1 MSSTFLEAVDGRGV
15 ATLTLDRPDRH
26 NAFDDALIA
35 ELTAALRRLGGDP
48 GVRAVVLA
56 SSGRSFSAGADLE
69 WMRRMARHSF
79 EANLA
84 DAAAL
89 AGLLHTLDRLPKP
102 TLALVQGAAY
112 GGGVGLVACCDVAV
126 ASERAGFCLSE
137 VKLGL
142 TPATISPYVVNA
154 SRRALGAAP
163 LPDRRGLHRRP
174 RPGDRAGARG
184 GPEDGL
190 AAAARRCCGRSSRAR
205 PARRR
210 TPRTWSSF
218 ARGGRWTPPSGRRR
232 GGASPCAAPRPR
244 DRRGSRP
251 SSTSARPPGGP
262 GLRRPPCSAR
272 SSSPTAARSPAA

>member
-15 ATLTLDRPDRH
+15 ATLTLDRPNRH

-56 SSGRSFSAGADLE
+56 SNGRSFSAGADLE

-154 SRRALGAAP
+154 IGARWA
-163 LPDRRGLHRRP
+163 RRP
-174 RPGDRAGARG
+174 VQTAEVFTAARAREIGLVHEVV
-184 GPEDGL
+184 PEDGL
-190 AAAARRCCGRSSRAR
+190 AAAGEEALRAVLQGAPGAQADAKDLVFLCEGRAVD
-205 PARRR
+205 AVLGEE
-210 TPRTWSSF
+210 T
-218 ARGGRWTPPSGRRR
+218 GRRIALR
-232 GGASPCAAPRPR
+232 RASAEGQEGIAAFL
-244 DRRGSRP
+244 DK
-251 SSTSARPPGGP
+251 RPPAW
-262 GLRRPPCSAR
+262 RRQG
-272 SSSPTAARSPAA
+272 